1 MKTTLELPDALL
13 RRTRAAA
20 AMRGVSMRDFI
31 VQALEVQLRE
41 RAPVP
46 GWRKLAGKARKLD
59 TASVDRALA
68 TEFSRIDEVAS
79 RACLRW

>member
-1 MKTTLELPDALL
+1 MGMKTTLELPDTLL
-13 RRTRAAA
+13 RRTKAAA

-31 VQALEVQLRE
+31 AQALEVQLRQ

-59 TASVDRALA
+59 TAPVEKALA
-68 TEFSRIDEVAS
+68 TEFSRIDEGT
-79 RACLRW
+79 W